1 MIRISDEGVSE
12 AYENNDSIVHE
23 VEDFFSA
30 SGPLSRA
37 SNFEYRKPQQE
48 MAVRTAKALT
58 GGGNLIVEA
67 GTGVGKSLAYLV
79 PSILYAKRNNKKAII
94 STHTINLQEQLCGK
108 DLPLLQKV
116 LGEPFKFVLLKGRN
130 NYLCR
135 LRLHK
140 AMRMADKIFT
150 SSEIQELQRIYE
162 WAKTT
167 EDGSLSDFGTEP
179 DPKVWSYV
187 CSERGVCSPKKCGP
201 DSKFAKDNMPCP
213 YQEVRSQILSSDVIV
228 VNHTLFFV
236 HLGALDEEKNDTGI
250 LFKNDFV
257 VFDEAHTVESVAS
270 RHIGM
275 SLSSGQIRFA
285 IHRVWNPKTLKG
297 LITATTESQLSRDI
311 SDLLDLVDDFFERL
325 EEECDQLVKSKSE
338 ENQASRYGSRN
349 VTRSNE
355 NEHPIWKEIRI
366 RRPDFIQD
374 TLSLALHKVCDGIQ
388 DIVDG
393 SDERSWAEELLES
406 KRKLRE
412 IQAGIADFLKQA
424 ATMAV
429 YWIEKTG
436 RVQKNFSI
444 NYAPSDVAVYLK
456 NRLFLSGTSVVMT
469 SATLSTSEEK
479 EGSGRSDSTAHG
491 KKSATKPFS
500 EGMEY
505 FCGRIGATHMDC
517 AQLGSP
523 FDYKKQVKLFVV
535 NQMPDPRTQEY
546 ESSLGHWI
554 KHFVKKSKGKAFVL
568 FTSSA
573 TMNSVAVSISP
584 DLEEMGYTCLV
595 QGKGIPRTTLLES
608 FKEDVDSVLFG
619 LDSFWQGVDVPGEAL
634 ENVIITRLPFG
645 VPDHPLIEAKI
656 EHIESKGG
664 NPFFDYSLPEAV
676 LKFRQGFGRLVRTAN
691 DSGIVVVLDNRI
703 LTKKYGQLF
712 LNSLPELPIEL
723 V

>member
-1 MIRISDEGVSE
+1 MIRINDEGGTGTHEEDASLVT
-12 AYENNDSIVHE
+12 E
-23 VEDFFSA
+23 VENFFSS

-48 MAVRTAKALT
+48 MAVKTAKALVN
-58 GGGNLIVEA
+58 GNNLIVEA

-79 PSILYAKRNNKKAII
+79 PSILFAKRKNKKAII

-108 DLPLLQKV
+108 DLPLLQNV
-116 LGEPFKFVLLKGRN
+116 LGETFKYVLLKGRN
-130 NYLCR
+130 NYMCN
-135 LRLHK
+135 LRLHR

-150 SSEIQELQRIYE
+150 SSEVQELQRIYD
-162 WAKTT
+162 WAKKT
-167 EDGSLSDFGTEP
+167 EDGSLSDFGVEP

-201 DSKFAKDNMPCP
+201 DSRFAKENGPCP

-236 HLGALDEEKNDTGI
+236 HLGSLDEDKNESGI

-297 LITATTESQLSRDI
+297 LITATTESQLTNDI
-311 SDLLDLVDDFFERL
+311 AELLDQVEEFFERL
-325 EEECDQLVKSKSE
+325 ESQCDQLVKAKSVDSVPGRFSS
-338 ENQASRYGSRN
+338 ARVDSSSDAPLP
-349 VTRSNE
+349 V
-355 NEHPIWKEIRI
+355 WKEIRI
-366 RRPDFIQD
+366 RQPEVIED
-374 TLSLALHKVCDGIQ
+374 TLSLAIHKVCDGIQ
-388 DIVDG
+388 TIVDG
-393 SDERSWAEELLES
+393 SEERSWAEELLES

-412 IQAGIADFLKQA
+412 IQSGIADFLNQA
-424 ATMAV
+424 AVMAV
-429 YWIEKTG
+429 YWVERTG
-436 RVQKNFSI
+436 RTQKNFSI

-469 SATLSTSEEK
+469 SATLSIAEGRESEEL
-479 EGSGRSDSTAHG
+479 DSSRNNPKQLSPQHS
-491 KKSATKPFS
+491 KY
-500 EGMEY
+500 GMEY
-505 FCGRIGATHMDC
+505 FCGRIGATQMEC

-523 FDYKKQVKLFVV
+523 FDYQKQVKLFVV
-535 NQMPDPRTQEY
+535 NQMPDPRNKEY
-546 ESSLGHWI
+546 EAALGHWI

-573 TMNSVAVSISP
+573 TMNAVAVAISP
-584 DLEEMGYTCLV
+584 GLEAMGYTCLV
-595 QGKGIPRTTLLES
+595 QGKGVPRTTLLES

-634 ENVIITRLPFG
+634 ENVIITRLPFA

-676 LKFRQGFGRLVRTAN
+676 LKFRQGFGRLIRTAK
-691 DSGIVVVLDNRI
+691 DRGIVVVLDNRI
-703 LTKKYGQLF
+703 LTKRYGQMF
-712 LNSLPELPIEL
+712 LDSLPELPTEL